1 MKFDQDLCKNFDD
14 KKSYFGKQNLTLGC
28 VVPMAMFVFIRA
40 VIAEKMFQSSQRYMI
55 GGLGLAVEMFGMY
68 TS

>member
-1 MKFDQDLCKNFDD
+1 ML
-14 KKSYFGKQNLTLGC
+14 L
-28 VVPMAMFVFIRA
+28 AMFVFIRD

-55 GGLGLAVEMFGMY
+55 GELGLAFEIDESMFGMY